1 MEELTLD
8 SILTGDQINNLFS
21 NEETQE
27 SPPEEK
33 GDKEDNK
40 KDKETKPPEEKTDEI
55 ETTEA
60 SLEALFGEPESVGSN
75 EDKQDKEDTSS
86 DKSNTSSN
94 FYSSIAN
101 ALVEDGILQNLN
113 EESLSKIKTPED
125 FAEAISNEIK
135 SQLDEKQKR
144 INEALE
150 SGMEL
155 SEIQQYE
162 RYINILDNVTDE
174 QLDSEGEEGE
184 NLRKNIIYQDCL
196 NKGFSKERA
205 MKVVDRAIRSGTDI
219 EDAKEA
225 LQDNKKFFKDKYDS
239 VLKEAKQAQEEEKK
253 KLKQQAEELKTSI
266 LEEDKAFGE
275 ISLDKKTRQRVYD
288 SICKPVYTNPE
299 SGEKLTVIQKYELEH
314 RTDFLKNVGLL
325 FVLTDGFK
333 NINKLVNDKVK
344 KETKKSLSNLEHTLK
359 SSGSNLNKGNL
370 SFANNSGDN
379 DPESLFKGWQL
390 SV

>member
-21 NEETQE
+21 NEETQG

-86 DKSNTSSN
+86 NKSNTSSN

-113 EESLSKIKTPED
+113 EESLSKIKTSED

-239 VLKEAKQAQEEEKK
+239 VLKEAKQAQEEEQK

-288 SICKPVYTNPE
+288 SICKPAYTNPE

>member
-21 NEETQE
+21 NEETQG

-40 KDKETKPPEEKTDEI
+40 KDKETKPPEEKTNEI

-86 DKSNTSSN
+86 NKSNTSSN

-113 EESLSKIKTPED
+113 EDSLSKIKTSED

-253 KLKQQAEELKTSI
+253 KLKQQAEKLKTSI

>member
-86 DKSNTSSN
+86 NKSNTSSN

-113 EESLSKIKTPED
+113 EESLSKIKTSED

-253 KLKQQAEELKTSI
+253 KLKQQAEKLKTSI

-275 ISLDKKTRQRVYD
+275 VSLDKKTRQRVYD

-333 NINKLVNDKVK
+333 NINKLVNDKGK

>member
-21 NEETQE
+21 NEETQG

-40 KDKETKPPEEKTDEI
+40 KDKETKPPEEKTNEI

-86 DKSNTSSN
+86 NKSNTSSN

-113 EESLSKIKTPED
+113 EESLSKIKTSED

-162 RYINILDNVTDE
+162 RYINILDNVTDV

-239 VLKEAKQAQEEEKK
+239 VLKEAKQVQEEEKK